1 MHPTYWTMEGEVS
14 YSWRLN
20 FFLNIVLHF
29 ENKGKKFVQVVQK
42 SWAECRGYCAEQ
54 KAHIR
59 DTAAHSEENWILGET
74 NRSAGDN
81 E

>member
-1 MHPTYWTMEGEVS
+1 MDTQFLSEH
-14 YSWRLN
+14 RLT
-20 FFLNIVLHF
+20 FI
-29 ENKGKKFVQVVQK
+29 ENKGKKKFVPVVQK

-59 DTAAHSEENWILGET
+59 ETAAHSEENWILGET
-74 NRSAGDN
+74 NRSTGDN